1 MQIKDSH
8 TINGITY
15 FTPPPPI
22 ISNTLDTDTSN
33 TSKSSLNTESNAN
46 FHFPSEGM
54 DMLYLA
60 ENKHFWHIA
69 RREFIYQEISR
80 ILASLYPQDNGKST
94 KILDLGA
101 GTGSVTRHFLSQ
113 GFNNIALGEIH
124 PQGLEYAKTYGIKDL
139 YCMDLLDVPFAD
151 EFDCIFAFDVLEH
164 IDDDLVA
171 LKNMK
176 SMLKNNTKSL
186 LALSVP
192 AHKWLWNAHD
202 VSVHHKRRYT
212 KNELVALMQQSGFEI
227 VCAKY
232 FFISIT
238 PLLWVRALLHSAPYP
253 TQDPRIAK
261 SQVSQQ
267 NNTLDSH
274 TESSEK
280 SSTNTESVAES
291 HKEELRDTP
300 PPALINKALLGICR
314 LENKIQHYLPQNLS
328 APFGGSLLVV
338 GRSII

>member
-1 MQIKDSH
+1 MQIKESVI
-8 TINGITY
+8 INGITY
-15 FTPPPPI
+15 FAPPPYK
-22 ISNTLDTDTSN
+22 STLKSQTSQF
-33 TSKSSLNTESNAN
+33 TEQTLESNAN

-80 ILASLYPQDNGKST
+80 ILVSLYPQDNGKST
-94 KILDLGA
+94 KVLDVGA

-139 YCMDLLDVPFAD
+139 YCMDLLDVPFAN

-212 KNELVALMQQSGFEI
+212 KKELVDLMQQSGFDI
-227 VCAKY
+227 ICAKY

-253 TQDPRIAK
+253 TQDSHIAK
-261 SQVSQQ
+261 AHIATQ

-274 TESSEK
+274 
-280 SSTNTESVAES
+280 TESVAES
-291 HKEELRDTP
+291 HKEELHDTP

-314 LENKIQHYLPQNLS
+314 LENKIQHYLPQNLN

-338 GRSII
+338 GTSNK

>member
-1 MQIKDSH
+1 MALHIS
-8 TINGITY
+8 
-15 FTPPPPI
+15 PPPPYK
-22 ISNTLDTDTSN
+22 STLKSQTSQF
-33 TSKSSLNTESNAN
+33 TQQTIESNAN

-94 KILDLGA
+94 KILDVGA

-212 KNELVALMQQSGFEI
+212 KNELVALMQQSGFDI

-253 TQDPRIAK
+253 TQ
-261 SQVSQQ
+261 
-267 NNTLDSH
+267 NSH
-274 TESSEK
+274 IES
-280 SSTNTESVAES
+280 NTES
-291 HKEELRDTP
+291 HKKELRDTP

-314 LENKIQHYLPQNLS
+314 LENKIQKLLPQNLN

-338 GRSII
+338 GKSK

>member
-1 MQIKDSH
+1 MQIKESVI
-8 TINGITY
+8 INGITY
-15 FTPPPPI
+15 FAPPPYK
-22 ISNTLDTDTSN
+22 STLKSQTSQF
-33 TSKSSLNTESNAN
+33 TQQTLESNAN

-80 ILASLYPQDNGKST
+80 ILTSLYPQDSGKNA
-94 KILDLGA
+94 KILDVGA

-139 YCMDLLDVPFAD
+139 YCMDLLDVPFAN

-164 IDDDLVA
+164 IDDDALA

-176 SMLKNNTKSL
+176 NMLKNNTKSL

-212 KNELVALMQQSGFEI
+212 KNELVDLMKQSGFEV

-232 FFISIT
+232 FFIAIT
-238 PLLWVRALLHSAPYP
+238 PLLWVRALLHHAPYP
-253 TQDPRIAK
+253 KAKQDSCFIESKTTRHT
-261 SQVSQQ
+261 
-267 NNTLDSH
+267 NTLANTLASQSSAKDSH
-274 TESSEK
+274 TETS
-280 SSTNTESVAES
+280 
-291 HKEELRDTP
+291 KEELRDIP
-300 PPALINKALLGICR
+300 PPSLINNALLGLCR
-314 LENKIQHYLPQNLS
+314 LENKIQHCFPQKFN

-338 GRSII
+338 GKNNN